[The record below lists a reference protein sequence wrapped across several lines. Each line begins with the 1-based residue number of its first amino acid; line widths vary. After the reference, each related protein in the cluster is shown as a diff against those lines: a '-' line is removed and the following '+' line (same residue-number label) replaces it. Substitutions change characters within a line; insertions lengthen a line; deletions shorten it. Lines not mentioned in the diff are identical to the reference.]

1 MGRIPIVFSLQEQTE
16 GSRGI
21 FPKQFLEELNIQQI
35 RYMTVSFCFPCNY
48 RRVTK
53 NSNLKK
59 NKQIICYKY
68 NQYHSLVVNI
78 PS

>member
-1 MGRIPIVFSLQEQTE
+1 MGRVPIVFSLQEQTE

-35 RYMTVSFCFPCNY
+35 RYMTVSFYILCNY
-48 RRVTK
+48 NCVTK

-59 NKQIICYKY
+59 
-68 NQYHSLVVNI
+68 
-78 PS
+78 

>member
-1 MGRIPIVFSLQEQTE
+1 MGRVPIVFSLQEQTE

-35 RYMTVSFCFPCNY
+35 RYMTVSFFIPCNY
-48 RRVTK
+48 SYVTR

-59 NKQIICYKY
+59 ISRFFAKNVTNII
-68 NQYHSLVVNI
+68 VW
-78 PS
+78 